1 MTDNNKRR
9 LKFLKSIY
17 GREAYEKGLKITY
30 GITTY
35 TALWILGY
43 DTIEE
48 LEVKYTD
55 EQILKMYDENF
66 QKMNIPLLHKSRK
79 KA

>member
-30 GITTY
+30 GITNY

-55 EQILKMYDENF
+55 EEILKMYDENIK
-66 QKMNIPLLHKSRK
+66 KMNIPLLHKSRK

>member
-1 MTDNNKRR
+1 MSEKNEKR
-9 LKFLKSIY
+9 LKAVKTIY
-17 GREAYEKGLKITY
+17 GKEAFEKGLKIKY
-30 GITTY
+30 GNNTFV
-35 TALWILGY
+35 AWWILGY

-55 EQILKMYDENF
+55 EQILKMYDENIK
-66 QKMNIPLLHKSRK
+66 KMNIPLLYKSRK